1 MDRTNIS
8 SLSSNPNFQQLE
20 TALFQHTA
28 FLEAHPSPGYKFF
41 KQHIFKKLETKLY
54 QIGLIRLVSSYAI
67 ENKKPKF
74 WNAIKIQLQLNTIPT
89 IFPLTSKSNTNKKK
103 IAILQQI
110 NQLDL
115 RGTKRKKKCKIK
127 SRRKKKKANLGG
139 DATDVEA
146 GATEGTTLL
155 NTSGLETQL
164 SGFDGGHVATGATAD
179 DDDVVF
185 LRSRSESSGEGSH
198 RRRVLQYIGTR
209 IR

>member
-1 MDRTNIS
+1 M
-8 SLSSNPNFQQLE
+8 
-20 TALFQHTA
+20 
-28 FLEAHPSPGYKFF
+28 
-41 KQHIFKKLETKLY
+41 
-54 QIGLIRLVSSYAI
+54 
-67 ENKKPKF
+67 
-74 WNAIKIQLQLNTIPT
+74 QLNTIPT

-115 RGTKRKKKCKIK
+115 RGTKRKKNVKLNQEGKK
-127 SRRKKKKANLGG
+127 KKKKANLGG

-146 GATEGTTLL
+146 GATESTTLL